1 VLIVAHSVV
10 VLCFRYLL
18 ERMTEDQILEIDRVT
33 DVANCSVT
41 SYVYDPNL
49 GKNGK
54 FVLDGYNFVAPLE
67 REGAPVTTEKD
78 VPVAPK

>member
-1 VLIVAHSVV
+1 

-18 ERMTEDQILEIDRVT
+18 ERMTEEQILEIDRAS

-41 SYVYDPNL
+41 SYVYDAEI
-49 GKNGK
+49 GKHGK
-54 FVLDGYNFVAPLE
+54 LVLEQYNFVAPLE
-67 REGAPVTTEKD
+67 REGAPVTTDKD